1 MGIGPNV
8 QNRAMGELKHP
19 KDFFS
24 KKRVTEERNA
34 KEILQELKRAMIVH
48 AQVIKSI
55 SLYPSPVVFNLRA
68 LKTVSFIMY
77 FFLVCKIVKKTI
89 MINVVS
95 GRPVALMEMVRALS
109 VS

>member
-24 KKRVTEERNA
+24 KMRVTEERNV

-55 SLYPSPVVFNLRA
+55 CL
-68 LKTVSFIMY
+68 
-77 FFLVCKIVKKTI
+77 
-89 MINVVS
+89 
-95 GRPVALMEMVRALS
+95 
-109 VS
+109 